1 MADNIKFGSHKV
13 LQFGDRTAGNQPGD
27 SGHCAQCESMLAE
40 ALDGTLSAAE
50 QELFDVHMAHCGPCA
65 QSLADAQRGAA
76 WLEMLRTPAPE
87 PPAALLEKILARTSG
102 MLAVGDAGRIAPVGM
117 QHAGLPGATLGEPEP
132 LFGNAALTSGYA
144 VSGGVAPYG
153 KVVPF
158 RRRATA
164 AFRGSSFGQILMQ
177 PRLAMT
183 AAMAFFSIALTMDLT
198 GVRLQDLHA
207 SDLRPSSLKRH
218 FYSANARVVQYY
230 EGLRVVY
237 ELESRVHDLQ
247 GTSDNDAATGSQIA
261 PQTPGASPNA
271 KPASNQPGSPAP
283 VAKPGQNGS
292 GNQSPAAKPE
302 QKQHAPGS
310 GPASGPSSGPAF
322 GPSPKSGTSRR
333 EDFERSLRL
342 VATSDADLPLTGL
355 IGAGGANPAVVVATC
370 YVTTVVCNIERVK
383 GSLV

>member
-1 MADNIKFGSHKV
+1 
-13 LQFGDRTAGNQPGD
+13 
-27 SGHCAQCESMLAE
+27 MLAD
-40 ALDGTLSAAE
+40 ALDGTLSAAD

-65 QSLADAQRGAA
+65 QLLADAQRGAA

-102 MLAVGDAGRIAPVGM
+102 AQTAVEAGRVLPSAM
-117 QHAGLPGATLGEPEP
+117 QHAGFPGATLVRPEP
-132 LFGNAALTSGYA
+132 LFGNAALAPGYA
-144 VSGGVAPYG
+144 VPGAVPPYG
-153 KVVPF
+153 NVVPF

-164 AFRGSSFGQILMQ
+164 AFRGSSFGQIIMQ

-207 SDLRPSSLKRH
+207 SDLRPSTLKRH

-247 GTSDNDAATGSQIA
+247 SASDNDAATGSQIA
-261 PQTPGASPNA
+261 PQTTSPGASPSA
-271 KPASNQPGSPAP
+271 KPGTNQGSPAP
-283 VAKPGQNGS
+283 AAQPGQNGP
-292 GNQSPAAKPE
+292 GNQSPDAKPE
-302 QKQHAPGS
+302 QKQHAPAS
-310 GPASGPSSGPAF
+310 GPASGPTSGPAF

-333 EDFERSLRL
+333 EDLERSLRL
-342 VATSDADLPLTGL
+342 LATTDADLPLTGM
-355 IGAGGANPAVVVATC
+355 IGAGRANPSITVATC